1 MTAKRGDLLV
11 IERKTSYVT
20 TSEGYH
26 ESLVYEA
33 GKIVSVTR
41 DGVAKAI
48 STRYSD
54 STPLGNIFG
63 VQRTFVVPQ
72 SEIDV
77 QPALEA
83 VWANEWKPGYPG
95 KPFDS
100 LDDLK
105 AVLRPFLVGA
115 VAA

>member
-1 MTAKRGDLLV
+1 MNAKRGDLLV

-26 ESLVYEA
+26 ETVEYDA
-33 GKIVSVTR
+33 GKVTSITR

-54 STPLGNIFG
+54 STPLSNIFG
-63 VQRTFVVPQ
+63 VQRTFVVSQ

-83 VWANEWKPGYPG
+83 VWANEWRPGYPG

-100 LDDLK
+100 LDEIK
-105 AVLRPFLVGA
+105 SVLRGFKLVA
-115 VAA
+115 DAA